1 MKHTLSVLVENR
13 PGVLTH
19 VSALISRRGYNI
31 ESIAASSTEVA
42 DLTRISIVV
51 DVDAKEELEQICTQ
65 LEKLIRVVKVLDMT
79 NVDSISREM
88 ALVKVKAD
96 DESRPGISHIC
107 DIFRGHI
114 LDVHPDTIIIEI
126 TGESKKIDAFCDL
139 MEKYGIVEIIRT
151 GEVCLGRSSTSAAQG
166 IDLEQEGNR

>member
-31 ESIAASSTEVA
+31 ESIAASSTEEP
-42 DLTRISIVV
+42 DITRISMVV
-51 DVDAKEELEQICTQ
+51 DVATKEELEQIRTQ
-65 LEKLIRVVKVLDMT
+65 LEKLIRVVKVLDM
-79 NVDSISREM
+79 NEIDSISREM

-107 DIFRGHI
+107 EIFRGHI
-114 LDVHPDTIIIEI
+114 LDVHPHTIIIEV
-126 TGESKKIDAFCDL
+126 TGESRKIDAFCDL
-139 MEKYGIVEIIRT
+139 MDKYGIVEIIRT
-151 GEVCLGRSSTSAAQG
+151 GEVCLGRESYSAAKG
-166 IDLEQEGNR
+166 ID